1 MCFHYSK
8 KPGSLQW
15 YFKLHNLSMPFFWV
29 WGCLFLSYQAVEY
42 MRMGTDPTVACQKV
56 ISRIQKYAPKF
67 FGAIICAN
75 TTGSYGMYF
84 VFQTKVLDPN

>member
-1 MCFHYSK
+1 MV
-8 KPGSLQW
+8 
-15 YFKLHNLSMPFFWV
+15 FF
-29 WGCLFLSYQAVEY
+29 SYQAVEY

-56 ISRIQKYAPKF
+56 ISRIQKYAPRF

-84 VFQTKVLDPN
+84 VLWTKVLAPN

>member
-1 MCFHYSK
+1 
-8 KPGSLQW
+8 
-15 YFKLHNLSMPFFWV
+15 
-29 WGCLFLSYQAVEY
+29 
-42 MRMGTDPTVACQKV
+42 MGTDPTVACQKV

-84 VFQTKVLDPN
+84 VVQTKVLDLTRSLVYKTEQNF

>member
-1 MCFHYSK
+1 MANFL
-8 KPGSLQW
+8 GMGLG
-15 YFKLHNLSMPFFWV
+15 FF
-29 WGCLFLSYQAVEY
+29 FSYQAVEY

-67 FGAIICAN
+67 FGAIICVN

-84 VFQTKVLDPN
+84 VLQTKVHDSN

>member
-1 MCFHYSK
+1 M
-8 KPGSLQW
+8 
-15 YFKLHNLSMPFFWV
+15 MR
-29 WGCLFLSYQAVEY
+29 FLPSYQAVEY

-75 TTGSYGMYF
+75 TTGSYGAACNKIPGFTQFHFM
-84 VFQTKVLDPN
+84 VSSPLLSQPTEQVVDCI